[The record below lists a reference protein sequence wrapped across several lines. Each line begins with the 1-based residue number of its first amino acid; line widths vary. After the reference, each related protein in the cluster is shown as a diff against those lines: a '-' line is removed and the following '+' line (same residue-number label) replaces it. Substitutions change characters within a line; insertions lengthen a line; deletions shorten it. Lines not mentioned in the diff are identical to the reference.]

1 MELLH
6 LTATGPQALAS
17 PPAQLSTPLPSPLPD
32 GGFVWCALTQSELS
46 KDPAAWLAQLQQW
59 VGAPLLELHLRDLLN
74 TQHPANHDDTR
85 HYDLVILRQ
94 LAAPT
99 TDAAPTAPATVAAS
113 APSPAHP
120 HSNTHRAPR
129 ASRKQGPPILARLH
143 TQPVGMVVFERLLL
157 TVHADHCPTRADM
170 LQRLWALSPGKLPSS
185 PADLM
190 LRMANHLVDRFLDL
204 RKPLTEQLDHWE
216 TELLDPSTRFVNW
229 RALLAARNH
238 LHALEDLCDGQRNA
252 LQKWLQNLEQ
262 QTQTNQAPEAQ
273 NDREMLRAR
282 SRDVIEHIDRMVHH
296 VQRLANNTETAV
308 QMHFSAQSHRTNEI
322 MKALTALTAI
332 FLPLNLIT
340 GFFGMN
346 FEFLPLIHHTR
357 GLWWAVSTMVVVAGG
372 LGVVFWRKRYLAR
385 NKT

>member
-6 LTATGPQALAS
+6 LTPAGPQALAE
-17 PPAQLSTPLPSPLPD
+17 PPATLPQ
-32 GGFVWCALTQSELS
+32 GGFVWCALSQAELGN
-46 KDPAAWLAQLQQW
+46 DPAIWLNRLQQW

-74 TQHPANHDDTR
+74 TQHPSNHDDTR

-94 LAAPT
+94 LVATGDEAAAPRAPT
-99 TDAAPTAPATVAAS
+99 TTA
-113 APSPAHP
+113 SP
-120 HSNTHRAPR
+120 
-129 ASRKQGPPILARLH
+129 RKRQGPPILARLR
-143 TQPVGMVVFERLLL
+143 TQPVGMVVFEHLLL

-170 LQRLWALSPGKLPSS
+170 LQRLAAMNPGKRPTS

-190 LRMANHLVDRFLDL
+190 LRMANNLVDRFLEL
-204 RKPLTEQLDHWE
+204 RKPLTDQLDHWE

-238 LHALEDLCDGQRNA
+238 LHALEDLCDSQRNA

-262 QTQTNQAPEAQ
+262 QTNINQASDTI
-273 NDREMLRAR
+273 NDLELLRAR

-296 VQRLANNTETAV
+296 VQRLASNTETAV

-346 FEFLPLIHHTR
+346 FEFLPLIHNTQ
-357 GLWWAVSTMVVVAGG
+357 GLWWAVLAMVVVAGA

>member
-6 LTATGPQALAS
+6 LSASGPLALAS
-17 PPAQLSTPLPSPLPD
+17 APAQLPS
-32 GGFVWCALTQSELS
+32 GGFVWCALSQDELS
-46 KDPAAWLAQLQQW
+46 KDPHTWLTQLQQW

-74 TQHPANHDDTR
+74 NQHPSNHDDTR

-94 LAAPT
+94 LVT
-99 TDAAPTAPATVAAS
+99 TADGTSASTNATAS
-113 APSPAHP
+113 ASPAHTP
-120 HSNTHRAPR
+120 HTATSRPR
-129 ASRKQGPPILARLH
+129 KRQGPPILARLH
-143 TQPVGMVVFERLLL
+143 TQPVGMVVFEHLLL
-157 TVHADHCPTRADM
+157 SVHAEHCPTRADM
-170 LQRLWALSPGKLPSS
+170 LQRLVAMSPGKLPTS

-216 TELLDPSTRFVNW
+216 TELLDPGTRFVNW

-238 LHALEDLCDGQRNA
+238 LHALEDLCDNQRNA

-262 QTQTNQAPEAQ
+262 QSTAHEAVAVL
-273 NDREMLRAR
+273 NERELLRAR
-282 SRDVIEHIDRMVHH
+282 SRDVIEHIDRMVRH

-346 FEFLPLIHHTR
+346 FEFLPLIHTNR
-357 GLWWAVSTMVVVAGG
+357 GLWWAVGAMVVVAGAF
-372 LGVVFWRKRYLAR
+372 GVVFWRNRYLAR